1 MYGKPGDQI
10 TISGRIFTKEYGNS
24 NFRDDEEG
32 LAGRGEESI
41 TAVMLGSRECELTDD
56 LGNVYSISLDGDEGS
71 MVCSPG
77 GTYIGPLNATVFVSG
92 KYGKSK
98 VDGAYSINSKGQMF
112 MYHTLPEITSV
123 SPNTGADVGGTH
135 VTVQGNSFDS
145 MVGKTEVML
154 GSTPCEIVSVTNTEL
169 VCSTPALTDLT
180 NTNAGGRGLLYEIW
194 TETEDANVN
203 DTSAAD
209 YHSMVVDGSAVEG
222 PYFNETNGFTGR
234 LSGMF
239 VAPYTGKMSFYLL
252 SSDAATLYLST
263 DSDPANK
270 VAIVTH
276 SKAVTSLPSRGNPH
290 SDPVELVKGELY
302 YIEATLV
309 QASSSSAENKM
320 KIALWEHETI
330 YHRSQMDS
338 AQDEEQIFDLSYDR
352 HFETQKV
359 TFNNFNTSGEVTF
372 THAGIKAKS
381 SISLSDTSSWNETLN
396 DMMTYSCQYS
406 TENIYIKQDYENQ
419 DYQLQGAGG
428 TMQENVQAYCGA
440 QAMENQRR
448 VWSSYHDDQ
457 REIDA
462 KRYNWLCFAA
472 MGVGYNGRI
481 SFLVLWQD
489 TSNRDRRDWMDI
501 KVWESSADWSHQC
514 VDMKASATNTSLTWI
529 AKHIKEN
536 SKIKIQDIVLGSS
549 GKGGKYYIDEVTI
562 GREEVAIARS
572 KPSLPNDNVMVKEV
586 MVNAASV
593 NETDSYNI
601 KVIPWTCNGMEDD
614 LELFGILGA
623 DIAEVDTTN
632 MTDFEAFQAKA
643 DYLKTADNATF
654 SSPDWGAGTVT
665 VQRTQRGT
673 RAMTGTMK
681 LTYNNQ
687 TIEIPPY
694 PTGKSLATQLEAFG
708 MIGVTT
714 IHSQTK
720 CYDTRIHIRF
730 DKSWGGDVD
739 PIVFDDSNLFLDNGD
754 LSSNLRLWTW
764 KNGGV
769 KVQPGGDFFRL
780 PASQPTVSVSVNG
793 FMAACAAPDCS
804 FTHDASLTPSLD
816 SVSGSDG
823 VLTINGAGFT
833 TDVTDFVVK
842 VGDLDCA
849 VTAATESSITCNLEA
864 GSAGIYDVTVVVK
877 SLGVATQPGAGQL
890 THEVT
895 MQIFANSPSQGSM
908 GGGTTVTVNGTG
920 FPATLAG
927 WTGGS
932 VSIAGSECKII
943 STSHGEFQCITS
955 AVVSGSRRRR
965 SVSEISITLGS
976 QSVTGGSFEYDSSL
990 TPSVSSVSPT
1000 SSSPLGG
1007 DTLTVEGSAFGAQ
1020 WGQVFLGDQECTIIT
1035 WFPTIITC
1043 ILPSNSHGDYPVHV
1057 AVPNNGYADVSSV
1070 SPVSYD
1076 FVVTDMTPRKG
1087 SSMGGTKVELTGSG
1101 FGNCSDVTVKLGER
1115 FDCVIESCND
1125 TRISCTTRKVSKVH
1139 QVSNSG
1145 RHPTY
1150 GPGYIWSPKE
1160 VTIQPGDIVDWIW
1173 NLQVASDDTGI
1184 SVQQTATAA
1193 EIEYDGKGFKS
1204 PRSAK
1209 GRYQYTFDA
1218 PGSYYYASLPV
1229 FQDSLFMK
1237 GVVIVESAMEDEDV
1251 SLSVMMGSVSA
1262 AQQVVADTGSISFGN
1277 CTVAP
1282 ATCVDDPV
1290 STDSFLFTS
1299 AVCLTPTV
1307 SSVDVTSGLQN
1318 ITALPLEGFQGT
1330 ELTIT
1335 GAGFSDS
1342 VCQNEVTIGDMGSCT
1357 ITAASASEI
1366 VCTVDGA
1373 GETPLESLKPAKI
1386 NINVLNAGN
1395 AVMEVSDP
1403 STSKFQLVPRISSTN
1418 IMSGSWAGGSL
1429 YVLSGSGLLPY
1440 GGQETVFV
1448 TFAGTMGCTIV
1459 EVKFDYISC
1468 LVPDYSAYKAVNMTS
1483 KEVSV
1488 VVNMGYDQFSPS
1500 YDSGNLT
1507 FTFDDALT
1515 GTADTISTSS
1525 VGTAESVTITGSNLG
1540 TSAKVYLRSKDVATL
1555 RYRRSPL
1562 SEPVLEVVEQIP
1574 SAADTWVKM
1583 TGVDTSKWKCLHGK
1597 QCDYKAIHESQQV
1610 VNRYKREADP
1620 LFPKYQAWAEES
1632 LEILMEEV
1640 CKSDADKCLHMI
1652 SKRSTDSPRSKR
1664 SANEAELLE
1673 MALLTEGT
1681 YEATVTSVTSSNITF
1696 TTPAL
1701 PAGDYNVIVS
1711 VDGQGNAVSSLGALT
1726 SVMSIDTVSPD
1737 TGSVNGG
1744 QTITITGSGF
1754 CTSSKSS
1761 VTVGGEKCSVLT
1773 IASDSITCIT
1783 PAGADGA
1790 AEVAVTSCKSSA
1802 TGSYNFATAST
1813 PEITSVSP
1821 SSASG
1826 PATLSLSGSQFGS
1839 GTVSVG
1845 SYECSVTA
1853 GSESSISC
1861 DLASLPGGD
1870 YDVVVNNPLL
1880 GNSNTVV
1887 FTSTLE
1893 ISSVAPTSGSFGG
1906 GSSMVVS
1913 GTGFDVDNVGVT
1925 VCDAECTIT
1934 AATTNQID
1942 CLTPANAGTGTTE
1955 VCDIVVIQPSGNVTN
1970 TGGFTYD
1977 RALTP
1982 SVASISPVR
1991 GGTGGGTL
1999 VTITG
2004 SGFADSGNNVMI
2016 DGSICDIASESATE
2030 ITCYTNFHNGAIEAP
2045 VVVEVPDQGYA
2056 SYDDVSAATFYYI
2069 DRWSSIW
2076 TWGGL
2081 GTPLAGEFIVITEG
2095 QTILLDTDT
2104 PILAFL
2110 LVKGG
2115 KLMFDKEQPEIEL
2128 QSKYILLVDGG
2139 QLEIGTEEEKYP
2151 SKATITMHGN
2161 TRCTEM
2167 PVFGCK
2173 VIGVRNGTLD
2183 FHGEYVPV
2191 TWTHLAATAA
2201 AGDTE
2206 ITLKQPVTWKVGD
2219 HIAVATTS
2227 DRSSMKENEE
2237 HYIAGISDDGLTITL
2252 KDALKY
2258 QHISI
2263 EQTFGD
2269 RTVETRGEVALLTRN
2284 ILIRGNYNEEFLEDI
2299 PACEQEFSS
2308 GGAFSDAAQT
2318 CFAGKFGE
2326 ELGSDEMGVI
2336 IIISPKYKD
2345 EGWVEARIE
2354 YTEFLNAGQAFRVGR
2369 YPIHFHLPGNMS
2381 SSYVRGNAIHHSNN
2395 RACTLHDVS
2404 NLVVEHNV
2412 VFNVKGLSFFLEV
2425 KLKIYYYW

>member
-56 LGNVYSISLDGDEGS
+56 LGNVYGISLDDDDGS
-71 MVCSPG
+71 MICSPG
-77 GTYIGPLNATVFVSG
+77 GTYIGPLNATVFISG

-154 GSTPCEIVSVTNTEL
+154 GSTPCKILTVSNSEL
-169 VCSTPALTDLT
+169 VCSTPAQADLS
-180 NTNAGGRGLLYEIW
+180 NTNAGGRGMLYEIW
-194 TETEDANVN
+194 TATEDANVN

-209 YHSMVVDGSAVEG
+209 YHSMVVDGSNVDG

-234 LSGMF
+234 LSGLF
-239 VAPYTGKMSFYLL
+239 VAPYTGKMSFYLKA
-252 SSDAATLYLST
+252 SDAATLYLST

-276 SKAVTSLPSRGNPH
+276 SKAVTSLPSRGSPH
-290 SDPVELVKGELY
+290 SDPIELVKGELY
-302 YIEATLV
+302 YIEATHV
-309 QASSSSAENKM
+309 QSSSSSEDNM
-320 KIALWEHETI
+320 LKIVLWEHETV
-330 YHRSQMDS
+330 YHRSQIDS
-338 AQDEEQIFDLSYDR
+338 AQDEEQILDMKYDR
-352 HFETQKV
+352 QFETQKV

-381 SISLSDTSSWNETLN
+381 SVSLSDTSSWNQTFLE
-396 DMMTYSCQYS
+396 MMTYSCEYS
-406 TENIYIKQDYENQ
+406 TQNIYIKQDYENQ

-428 TMQENVQAYCGA
+428 WMRENVQAYCGA

-457 REIDA
+457 REIDG
-462 KRYNWLCFAA
+462 KKYNWFCFAA
-472 MGVGYNGRI
+472 QGREFNGKV
-481 SFLVLWQD
+481 SFLILWED
-489 TSNRDRRDWMDI
+489 TDNRDRRDW
-501 KVWESSADWSHQC
+501 VTVNSWTSSDAWSHQC
-514 VDMKASATNTSLTWI
+514 IDVKASTYNTSITWV
-529 AKHIKEN
+529 ANYIKDN

-549 GKGGKYYIDEVTI
+549 GAGGKYYIDEVTI
-562 GREEVAIARS
+562 GREKVEIDRS
-572 KPSLPNDNVMVKEV
+572 QPSLPNDNVMVSEV
-586 MVNAASV
+586 MVTSASV
-593 NETDSYNI
+593 NETDAYNVKI
-601 KVIPWTCNGMEDD
+601 VPWTCNGPEDD
-614 LELFGILGA
+614 FELFGVLGA
-623 DIAEVDTTN
+623 DIAELDTTN
-632 MTDFEAFQAKA
+632 MTDFEAYMAKA
-643 DYLKTADNATF
+643 DFLKTADMATF
-654 SSPDWGAGTVT
+654 TSPSWGAGTIT
-665 VQRTQRGT
+665 VERTQRGT
-673 RAMTGTMK
+673 RAMTGSIK
-681 LTYNNQ
+681 LSYKNQ

-694 PTGKSLATQLEAFG
+694 PTGQTLATQLEAFG
-708 MIGVTT
+708 MIGVNTVQSG
-714 IHSQTK
+714 HAK
-720 CYDTRIHIRF
+720 YCYDSRVWIKF
-730 DKSWGGDVD
+730 EKSWGGDVD
-739 PIVFDDSNLFLDNGD
+739 QIVLDDSNLFLDNGG
-754 LSSNLRLWTW
+754 LSSHMSLWTH

-769 KVQPGGDFFRL
+769 KVSPGGDFFRV
-780 PASQPTVSVSVNG
+780 PVSQPTVSVSVNG
-793 FMAACAAPDCS
+793 FMAACVAPDCS
-804 FTHDASLTPSLD
+804 FSHDASLTPSLD
-816 SVSGSDG
+816 SVSASGE
-823 VLTINGAGFT
+823 VMTITGAGFT
-833 TDVTDFVVK
+833 TDVTDFVVM
-842 VGDLDCA
+842 VGDLNCA
-849 VTAATESSITCNLEA
+849 VTAATETEITCDLEA
-864 GSAGIYDVTVVVK
+864 GSAGVYDVTVVVK
-877 SLGVATQPGAGQL
+877 SLGVATQPQAGQL
-890 THEVT
+890 THEVL
-895 MQIFANSPSQGSM
+895 MEIYANSPSQGSM
-908 GGGTTVTVNGTG
+908 GGGTTITVTGTG
-920 FPATLAG
+920 FPGSLEG
-927 WTGGS
+927 WAGGS
-932 VSIAGSECKII
+932 VSIAGSECKVI
-943 STSHGEFQCITS
+943 SSSYGEFQCITS
-955 AVVSGSRRRR
+955 PAVSGGRKRRA
-965 SVSEISITLGS
+965 VSEISVTLGS

-1007 DTLTVEGSAFGAQ
+1007 ETLTVQGSAFGAQ
-1020 WGQVFLGDQECTIIT
+1020 WGQVFLGDQECTILT
-1035 WFPTIITC
+1035 WFPTSITC
-1043 ILPSNSHGDYPVHV
+1043 VLPSNSHGDYPVHV

-1070 SPVSYD
+1070 SPISYN

-1087 SSMGGTKVELTGSG
+1087 SSMGGTKVQLTGSG
-1101 FGNCSDVTVKLGER
+1101 FGDCSDITVKLGER
-1115 FDCVIESCND
+1115 FDCVIESCTD
-1125 TRISCTTRKVSKVH
+1125 TVISCTTKKVSKVH

-1150 GPGYIWSPKE
+1150 GPGYVWSPKE
-1160 VTIQPGDIVDWIW
+1160 VTIQPGDIVDWVW
-1173 NLQVASDDTGI
+1173 NLQVASEDTGI
-1184 SVQQTATAA
+1184 SVQQTATAPD
-1193 EIEYDGKGFKS
+1193 IEYDGKGFKS
-1204 PRSAK
+1204 SRSAK
-1209 GRYQYTFDA
+1209 GRYQYTFDS

-1229 FQDSLFMK
+1229 FGDQLFMK
-1237 GVVIVESAMEDEDV
+1237 GVVMVESSMEDEDV
-1251 SLSVMMGSVSA
+1251 SLSVMMGSIAA
-1262 AQQVVADTGSISFGN
+1262 AQQVAADTGSVSFGDCAISSSN
-1277 CTVAP
+1277 S
-1282 ATCVDDPV
+1282 TCVEDPV

-1307 SSVDVTSGLQN
+1307 SSVDVTSGLEN

-1330 ELTIT
+1330 ELTIS
-1335 GAGFSDS
+1335 GAGFSDNA
-1342 VCQNEVTIGDMGSCT
+1342 CQNEVTVGDLGTCSV
-1357 ITAASASEI
+1357 TAASASQI

-1373 GETPLESLKPAKI
+1373 GDTPLESLNPAKI
-1386 NINVLNAGN
+1386 NVKVLNAGN

-1403 STSKFQLVPRISSTN
+1403 STSKFHLVPRIVSAN
-1418 IMSGSWAGGSL
+1418 IDSGSWAGGSL
-1429 YVLSGSGLLPY
+1429 LVLSGSGLMPF
-1440 GGQETVFV
+1440 GGQDTVFV
-1448 TFAGTMGCTIV
+1448 TFGNTMGCTIV

-1468 LVPDYSAYKAVNMTS
+1468 LVPDFSAYQAVNMTT

-1500 YDSGNLT
+1500 YDAGNLT

-1515 GTADTISTSS
+1515 GTAEALSTSS
-1525 VGTAESVTITGSNLG
+1525 VGTADSVTITGSNLG
-1540 TSAKVYLRSKDVATL
+1540 TSAKVYLRSKNVNNL
-1555 RYRRSPL
+1555 RYRRSLP
-1562 SEPVLEVVEQIP
+1562 SEPVPEVVEEEP
-1574 SAADTWVKM
+1574 SAADAWVKM
-1583 TGVDTSKWKCLHGK
+1583 TGVDPSKWRCLHGEK
-1597 QCDYKAIHESQQV
+1597 CDYKAIHESQQV
-1610 VNRYKREADP
+1610 VNRYRREADP
-1620 LFPKYQAWAEES
+1620 LFPKYEAWAEES
-1632 LEILMEEV
+1632 FEILMDEV
-1640 CKSDADKCLHMI
+1640 CESDAEKCLHLI
-1652 SKRSTDSPRSKR
+1652 NKRSADSPRSKR
-1664 SANEAELLE
+1664 SADEDALLE

-1681 YEATVTSVTSSNITF
+1681 YEATVTSVSSSNITF

-1701 PAGDYNVIVS
+1701 PAGEYDVIVS
-1711 VDGQGNAVSSLGALT
+1711 VDGQGNALSSLGALT
-1726 SVMSIDTVSPD
+1726 SVMSVDAVTPD
-1737 TGSVNGG
+1737 TGSVHGG
-1744 QTITITGSGF
+1744 QTITISGSGF
-1754 CTSSKSS
+1754 CTSSQSS
-1761 VTVGGEKCSVLT
+1761 VTVGGEACSVLT
-1773 IASDSITCIT
+1773 TASDAISCVT

-1790 AEVAVTSCKSSA
+1790 AEVSVTSCSTST
-1802 TGSYNFATAST
+1802 TGTYNYATAST
-1813 PEITSVSP
+1813 PEVTLLDP
-1821 SSASG
+1821 TSASG
-1826 PATLSLSGSQFGS
+1826 PATLSLTGTQLGS

-1845 SYECSVTA
+1845 SHDCSVTA
-1853 GSESSISC
+1853 GSDSSITC

-1870 YDVVVNNPLL
+1870 YDVIVNNPLL
-1880 GNSNTVV
+1880 GNSNTLV

-1893 ISSVAPTSGSFGG
+1893 ISSLAPSSGSFGG
-1906 GSSMVVS
+1906 GSSLVVT
-1913 GTGFDVDNVGVT
+1913 GTGFDVDNVEVT

-1934 AATTNQID
+1934 TATTNQID
-1942 CLTPANAGTGTTE
+1942 CLTPANNGTGASE
-1955 VCDIVVIQPSGNVTN
+1955 VCDVVVLQPSGNVTQ

-1977 RALTP
+1977 RSLTP

-2004 SGFADSGNNVMI
+2004 VGFADSGNNVMI

-2030 ITCYTNFHNGAIEAP
+2030 ITCYTNYHNGAIEAP

-2056 SYDDVSAATFYYI
+2056 AYDDVSAATFYYI

-2095 QTILLDTDT
+2095 QTILLDVDT

-2151 SKATITMHGN
+2151 SKATITLHGN

-2183 FHGEYVPV
+2183 FHGQYVPV

-2201 AGDTE
+2201 AGDTQ

-2237 HYIAGISDDGLTITL
+2237 HYIADISDDGLTITL
-2252 KDALKY
+2252 QDPLKY

-2284 ILIRGNYNEEFLEDI
+2284 ILIRGDYNEEFLEVI

-2326 ELGSDEMGVI
+2326 ELGSDEFGVI
-2336 IIISPKYKD
+2336 IIVSPKYKD
-2345 EGWVEARIE
+2345 EGLVEARIE

-2381 SSYVRGNAIHHSNN
+2381 TSYVRGNAIHHSNN

-2404 NLVVEHNV
+2404 NLLVEHNV

-2425 KLKIYYYW
+2425 YY